1 MLGRLRPPSLVAKSD
16 VRRTCIL
23 NAFRSQVKYA
33 QRNSG
38 WWVIILRH
46 PMRGLI
52 STSPSSSQGRIRMDV
67 LVVHE
72 DRVRGAKGVAVEHAC
87 PLHTAGE
94 LMGLVSSAS
103 FSHTK

>member
-1 MLGRLRPPSLVAKSD
+1 
-16 VRRTCIL
+16 
-23 NAFRSQVKYA
+23 
-33 QRNSG
+33 
-38 WWVIILRH
+38 
-46 PMRGLI
+46 
-52 STSPSSSQGRIRMDV
+52 MDV